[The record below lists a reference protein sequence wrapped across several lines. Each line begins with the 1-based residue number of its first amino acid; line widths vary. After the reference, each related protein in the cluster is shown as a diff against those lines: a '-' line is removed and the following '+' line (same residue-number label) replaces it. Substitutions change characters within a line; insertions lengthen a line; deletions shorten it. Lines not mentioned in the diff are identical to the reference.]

1 MDANATTPLL
11 PEVVEAMRPYWMERF
26 GNASSIHL
34 DGQQARAA
42 VDRARATLAE
52 FFNCHDAE
60 VVFNSGG
67 TEGDNTAIFGLLRPG
82 DHFITTSIEHSAVLQ
97 AATRVAERGVETT
110 FVAPGASGLIDP
122 AAIESALRPETRL
135 ISVMLANNE
144 TGVLQPVEEIGKI
157 AKAAGVFFHI
167 DAVQGAGKVSL
178 DVRRFGCHLCSVSAH
193 KMHGPKGVGAM
204 FVRRGTPI
212 ESLLVG
218 GSHERRRRAGTE
230 NVPGIVGLAKAA
242 ELAMHSLEDGT
253 MERLAVLRDRLEA
266 GILELPG
273 TGVNGALS
281 IGCHPERVQRVE
293 GPASS
298 SAPEG
303 RHENSPGQAQRSP
316 GKDANID
323 LAPRRGA
330 ANAFVH
336 QEPFNSAHR
345 VSRAS
350 NPANLLT
357 RDHREAVAN
366 PLNDLPGL
374 SHSGERIGNIVS
386 PIDHVHGE
394 SDNPIPRVAN
404 TTNIWFDHLEGEAL
418 VIALDLKGVAV
429 SGGSAC
435 HSGAT
440 EPSHVLLAMGLD
452 KTRARASLRFSLLK
466 TATDADVDYALK
478 VIPEAVAHLRAISP
492 VAAGTAG

>member
-11 PEVVEAMRPYWMERF
+11 PEVVEAMRPYWTERF

-34 DGQQARAA
+34 DGQQAHSA
-42 VDRARATLAE
+42 VNRARATLAE
-52 FFNCHDAE
+52 FLNCHDAE

-67 TEGDNTAIFGLLRPG
+67 TEGDNTALFGLLRPG
-82 DHFITTSIEHSAVLQ
+82 DHFVTTSIEHSAIL
-97 AATRVAERGVETT
+97 AAAERLEKFGVDVTY
-110 FVAPGASGLIDP
+110 VAPNPSGLIDP
-122 AAIESALRPETRL
+122 AAIERALRPETRL

-157 AKAAGVFFHI
+157 AKAAGAFFHI
-167 DAVQGAGKVSL
+167 DAVQGAGKVPI
-178 DVRRFGCHLCSVSAH
+178 DVRRFGCHLLSISAH
-193 KMHGPKGVGAM
+193 KMHGPKGVGAL
-204 FVRRGTPI
+204 FVRRGTPL
-212 ESLLVG
+212 EPLMVG

-253 MERLAVLRDRLEA
+253 IPRLAALRDRLEA
-266 GILELPG
+266 GILQLSG
-273 TGVNGALS
+273 TGVNG
-281 IGCHPERVQRVE
+281 G
-293 GPASS
+293 
-298 SAPEG
+298 
-303 RHENSPGQAQRSP
+303 
-316 GKDANID
+316 
-323 LAPRRGA
+323 
-330 ANAFVH
+330 
-336 QEPFNSAHR
+336 
-345 VSRAS
+345 
-350 NPANLLT
+350 
-357 RDHREAVAN
+357 EA
-366 PLNDLPGL
+366 
-374 SHSGERIGNIVS
+374 
-386 PIDHVHGE
+386 
-394 SDNPIPRVAN
+394 PRVAN

-418 VIALDLKGVAV
+418 VIALDLKGIAV